1 MIAEPSQFPGRAG
14 PAERLR
20 CLLSYA
26 VLAPS
31 RHNVQPWVF
40 EIEGDELR
48 VHADVARALPEVDPD
63 GRELLMSCGAALV
76 NLRLAAA
83 HHGHATTTEVVPE
96 HRRDGLVARVRLE
109 ERRASTPE
117 SGGAVP
123 GHPAAPHQPAAARRA
138 RAARGARDPRSCAR
152 RRRRASSLRPV
163 EAPQRRAVA
172 ELIAEG
178 DRLQWESPRFR
189 REVSS
194 WTRRN
199 GTARRDG
206 MPGYAAGMSD
216 AAALVHPLRLR
227 LSSPARD
234 EADRDRRR
242 ALATKALLVL
252 STARDGKADWIAAGE
267 ALQRILLRAAAAG
280 LSASYFNQPIEC
292 PELRER
298 LREAVGTPGVPQ
310 ILLRLG
316 YGLTVRAPPRRPV
329 QEVLRRMV
337 ETARRP
343 APIALWS
350 RARRAPG
357 ERDAAPAGRRT
368 ASALSRARRAG
379 MEREPAGRPFRDA
392 SGFAVPRRAP
402 ARPALRSR
410 LRRPEGSAQRA
421 RTSRK
426 SRVTSAARM
435 AWSGSL
441 RSRVRAVRGPGL
453 AHRPPPPA
461 RPRSRAAAG
470 GPMRAAR
477 AARPG
482 PRGRSTP
489 RRRGARRAGSPRTSR
504 SRNAPPGS

>member
-1 MIAEPSQFPGRAG
+1 MIAESSQFPGRAG

-20 CLLSYA
+20 FLLSYA

-48 VHADVARALPEVDPD
+48 VHADLARALPEADPD
-63 GRELLMSCGAALV
+63 GRELLMACGAAMV

-83 HHGHATTTEVVPE
+83 HHGNATTTELVPQ
-96 HRRDGLVARVRLE
+96 HRRDGLVARLRLE
-109 ERRASTPE
+109 ERRASTPDLE
-117 SGGAVP
+117 ALFQAIPLRRTNRLPLDGREPPAGLVTRLLREAQEEGA
-123 GHPAAPHQPAAARRA
+123 
-138 RAARGARDPRSCAR
+138 
-152 RRRRASSLRPV
+152 SLRPV

-172 ELIAEG
+172 ELVAEG

-189 REVSS
+189 REVSA

-206 MPGYAAGMSD
+206 IPGYAAGMSD

-267 ALQRILLRAAAAG
+267 ALQRILLRAASAG

-292 PELRER
+292 PGLRER
-298 LREAVGTPGVPQ
+298 LRQAVGTPGVPQ

-316 YGLTVRAPPRRPV
+316 FGLTVRAPPRRPV

-337 ETARRP
+337 ETSRRP
-343 APIALWS
+343 EPIALWS
-350 RARRAPG
+350 PPPAVLPVNVTRPL
-357 ERDAAPAGRRT
+357 AA
-368 ASALSRARRAG
+368 
-379 MEREPAGRPFRDA
+379 
-392 SGFAVPRRAP
+392 
-402 ARPALRSR
+402 
-410 LRRPEGSAQRA
+410 
-421 RTSRK
+421 
-426 SRVTSAARM
+426 AA
-435 AWSGSL
+435 
-441 RSRVRAVRGPGL
+441 
-453 AHRPPPPA
+453 PPPP
-461 RPRSRAAAG
+461 
-470 GPMRAAR
+470 
-477 AARPG
+477 
-482 PRGRSTP
+482 
-489 RRRGARRAGSPRTSR
+489 
-504 SRNAPPGS
+504 